1 MRLGVGRGLLA
12 AQTLFMKLINC
23 PGAKHHGHQSFQ
35 KWETEEGEGGEK
47 WDREGRSRSG
57 GGVEASSGRT
67 VEVGK
72 VGERPRSFPDLV
84 LVPSLCGMRP
94 QDGGGE
100 SPFMPAR
107 HVEQMRVKSHAPSR
121 GS

>member
-1 MRLGVGRGLLA
+1 MVINHSKNGRRRKGREERS
-12 AQTLFMKLINC
+12 
-23 PGAKHHGHQSFQ
+23 G
-35 KWETEEGEGGEK
+35 TE
-47 WDREGRSRSG
+47 REGQGLEEEWRRRADG
-57 GGVEASSGRT
+57 QWT